1 MKINSILFIL
11 MILAIYSC
19 SEKPSGPLPFIGHH
33 EVVDGDTIFHKI
45 PKFDLV
51 NQDSQSV
58 TNRSLENSI
67 YVSDFFFTH
76 CPSICPKVKK
86 QMLRIYD
93 KYEDEDLLKLVS
105 HTLDPK
111 RDDVQVLNTYAKN
124 LGVKSDKW
132 LFLTGDKDQ
141 IYDLNDDYFIAVVE
155 DDRAP
160 GGIDHSGKIV
170 LVDKEGHVRA
180 FAEGT
185 DPEDVTD
192 FFQDIDRLIKEYE
205 EK

>member
-1 MKINSILFIL
+1 
-11 MILAIYSC
+11 
-19 SEKPSGPLPFIGHH
+19 
-33 EVVDGDTIFHKI
+33 
-45 PKFDLV
+45 
-51 NQDSQSV
+51 
-58 TNRSLENSI
+58 
-67 YVSDFFFTH
+67 
-76 CPSICPKVKK
+76 
-86 QMLRIYD
+86 LRIYD

>member
-1 MKINSILFIL
+1 MCILCVIGL
-11 MILAIYSC
+11 YSC
-19 SEKPSGPLPFIGHH
+19 TQKESGPLPYIGHH
-33 EVVDGDTIFHKI
+33 EVVNGDTIFHKI
-45 PKFDLV
+45 PSFDLI
-51 NQDSQSV
+51 NQDSQAV
-58 TNRSLENSI
+58 NNKSLSNNI
-67 YVSDFFFTH
+67 YVSDFFFTS

-93 KYEDEDLLKLVS
+93 RYEKQDLLKLVS

-111 RDDVQVLNTYAKN
+111 RDDVEVLHTYAKN
-124 LGVKSDKW
+124 LGVENEKW

-141 IYDLNDDYFIAVVE
+141 IYDLNDDYFVAVIE
-155 DDRAP
+155 DERAP

-170 LVDKEGHVRA
+170 LVDKNGHVRA

-192 FFQDIDRLIKEYE
+192 FFQDIDRLIEEYE
-205 EK
+205 QK